1 MAKGGQGKGK
11 AKGHSKA
18 RSSYSPPST
27 ITYPGVT
34 KRTVRTSAPRV
45 SYGRGIDY
53 HYTKEGKLIDEKSWN
68 KTKSKVRRYS
78 VMTQGYCMK
87 CRKKVEMKN
96 PKQVTMKNG
105 RPATTG
111 TCPYCGTKVF
121 RIGK

>member
-1 MAKGGQGKGK
+1 MAKGGQGKDK
-11 AKGHSKA
+11 AKGYSKV

-34 KRTVRTSAPRV
+34 KRTVRTSTPRI
-45 SYGRGIDY
+45 SYGRGVDY
-53 HYTKEGKLIDEKSWN
+53 KYTTDGKLVQSKH
-68 KTKSKVRRYS
+68 KSKQRRYD
-78 VMTQGYCMK
+78 MTAYCMK

>member
-34 KRTVRTSAPRV
+34 KRTVRTSAPRI
-45 SYGRGIDY
+45 SYGRGVDY
-53 HYTKEGKLIDEKSWN
+53 KYTPEGKLVMN
-68 KTKSKVRRYS
+68 KHKSKQRRYS
-78 VMTQGYCMK
+78 SMTAYCMK
-87 CRKKVEMKN
+87 CRKKVEMVS
-96 PKQVTMKNG
+96 PKQITMKNG
-105 RPATTG
+105 RPALTG
-111 TCPYCGTKVF
+111 TCSYCGTKLF